1 MTGHYTSRVS
11 PFGYPRVIAC
21 LAARRGFSQLAAP
34 FIACLRQ
41 GILRMP
47 LVAYPHFIRVELP
60 LAYTRFYVL
69 LLSLSKIIP
78 LSLFHSSTA
87 QYQES
92 DC

>member
-34 FIACLRQ
+34 FFACLRQ

-47 LVAYPHFIRVELP
+47 FVACPHLTCVELP
-60 LAYTRFYVL
+60 LAYTRLQCVRLRL
-69 LLSLSKIIP
+69 LCQRSALLQVSQLLRLDP
-78 LSLFHSSTA
+78 
-87 QYQES
+87 
-92 DC
+92 